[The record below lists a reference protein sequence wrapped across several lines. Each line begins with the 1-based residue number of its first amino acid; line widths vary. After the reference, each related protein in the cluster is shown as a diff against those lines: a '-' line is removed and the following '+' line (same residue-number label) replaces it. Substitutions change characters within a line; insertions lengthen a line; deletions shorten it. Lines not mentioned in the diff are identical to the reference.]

1 MRDSCFLSAAFN
13 SILICTSTHLIFILS
28 QILSAVL
35 PSGRTHLLQISP
47 QHKYISKSKMSFNAY
62 MVDFLGVSRGIF
74 VQTDECGRDTGHLY
88 QVIGDMQNGMIH
100 AHKEIK
106 RPNNSSRFIG
116 TVSASQY
123 SQVRTVCDSITA
135 GPPKIDPANSLRHY
149 QEWTNSVVEMLY
161 AREVLQRPNPLSMS
175 TQFQHTSRLVDQCC
189 SPINDS
195 RSFDWLSASRMQA
208 PGMAM

>member
-1 MRDSCFLSAAFN
+1 
-13 SILICTSTHLIFILS
+13 
-28 QILSAVL
+28 
-35 PSGRTHLLQISP
+35 
-47 QHKYISKSKMSFNAY
+47 MSFNVY

-74 VQTDECGRDTGHLY
+74 VQTDECGRDSGHLY

-106 RPNNSSRFIG
+106 RPSNSSRFIG
-116 TVSASQY
+116 TVSTSQY
-123 SQVRTVCDSITA
+123 SQVRAICDSITA
-135 GPPKIDPANSLRHY
+135 GPPKIDPVNSLRHY
-149 QEWTNSVVEMLY
+149 QEWTNNVVEMLF
-161 AREVLQRPNPLSMS
+161 ARGVLQTPNPLSMP
-175 TQFQHTSRLVDQCC
+175 TQFQHASRRVDQCC